1 MWYQKDWFT
10 GIDYYNLKEKQVHI
24 TEMEIKKPVEQRFH
38 EQTEIYYVISG
49 DAELWINGEKIFE
62 FSKIE
67 MKVTANREDVQLGID
82 VDSKI
87 TGLKGEGSYTVKKV
101 YTRAKEILE
110 NWKKGMDVRAEVI
123 AKLADPD
130 AVGGQIERWA
140 CDNVW
145 HNEIP
150 VVNWEKGGIIEEEVS
165 IGFTPS
171 DLQNLD
177 AVA

>member
-1 MWYQKDWFT
+1 
-10 GIDYYNLKEKQVHI
+10 
-24 TEMEIKKPVEQRFH
+24 ME
-38 EQTEIYYVISG
+38 VIRGNKTLSG
-49 DAELWINGEKIFE
+49 TWGELWINGEKIFE

-123 AKLADPD
+123 AICSS
-130 AVGGQIERWA
+130 VGGLASTVRIA
-140 CDNVW
+140 IDTS
-145 HNEIP
+145 P
-150 VVNWEKGGIIEEEVS
+150 VPSLGVS
-165 IGFTPS
+165 TFAFPTMTLPS
-171 DLQNLD
+171 
-177 AVA
+177 ASVASFAHLT

>member
-1 MWYQKDWFT
+1 ME
-10 GIDYYNLKEKQVHI
+10 GIRGNKTL
-24 TEMEIKKPVEQRFH
+24 
-38 EQTEIYYVISG
+38 SG
-49 DAELWINGEKIFE
+49 TWGELWINGEKIFE

-145 HNEIP
+145 HNELP
-150 VVNWEKGGIIEEEVS
+150 VVNWEKGGIVEEETS

-177 AVA
+177 QIVA